1 MATRCWVSRS
11 HGSYVYVSPG
21 TFKHLQLTS
30 SRINLK
36 RGVHPNPFEPCYGN
50 KRMNLTASIY
60 LCAAVCFTAVLLV
73 LRCLQQVSVSVI
85 SMTRFAVLFHACARA
100 CVRACLCVC
109 GGGGGLLVCML
120 QLVWLLGT
128 SAR

>member
-1 MATRCWVSRS
+1 MC
-11 HGSYVYVSPG
+11 VSPG
-21 TFKHLQLTS
+21 TLKHLQLTS

-60 LCAAVCFTAVLLV
+60 PCVAVCFTAVLLV

-85 SMTRFAVLFHACARA
+85 SMTRFAVLFHACA
-100 CVRACLCVC
+100 CVRVCVC
-109 GGGGGLLVCML
+109 VCVCVWGGGGARVYASAGLVAWDIC
-120 QLVWLLGT
+120 
-128 SAR
+128 